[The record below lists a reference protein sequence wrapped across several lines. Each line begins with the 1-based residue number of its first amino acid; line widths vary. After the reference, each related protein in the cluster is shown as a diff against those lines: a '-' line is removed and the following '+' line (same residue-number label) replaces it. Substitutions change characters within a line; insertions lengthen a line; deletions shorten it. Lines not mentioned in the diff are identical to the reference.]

1 MQTELLQ
8 FICIKKLCKQKTPY
22 KSKVKFASLPLAKK
36 QIICAIA
43 LLFIIKLS
51 WATHDYDTIIIGAGV
66 SGLTAAHHLHN
77 AQQKVLIIE
86 AKNRLGGRVY
96 TSYDWGFATDL
107 GASWIH
113 AIENNPLMPLIGK
126 QSIIIN
132 SYSNSDPVAMLTNY
146 ALYDS
151 EGKPVSKQTRSL
163 FSSLTRDFLRYCQT
177 RSEMISF
184 AQNLNTFAKQK
195 KLTSEQL
202 ALLSYALENI
212 YTYEFA
218 DNLTKLSRNVHS
230 VSEASLA
237 SGKNALVPEG
247 YFQLFRQF
255 TQHVPIHLNQI
266 VSQINYGPDG
276 VDIITQHDKYHAN
289 QVIIT
294 VPLGVL
300 KANTIKFHPDLPM
313 DKRTAISKLGMGS
326 YEKLYLLFDK
336 VFWDKDSEWIGM
348 LPQDKQEAFNI
359 FNYYKYT
366 KKPVLIVFTSGKL
379 ARDMEKEHLTEWV
392 MQHLRR
398 IYGSNI
404 PKPIKNKKTHWG
416 SDPFTRGSYSYL
428 PVKVDKSVIG
438 TLAQPVANRLYFA
451 GEATSTTD
459 PSTVHGAYL
468 SGIRAAEEVLA
479 SIKHSEKNREKDK
492 AVNS

>member
-1 MQTELLQ
+1 M
-8 FICIKKLCKQKTPY
+8 
-22 KSKVKFASLPLAKK
+22 
-36 QIICAIA
+36 
-43 LLFIIKLS
+43 
-51 WATHDYDTIIIGAGV
+51 
-66 SGLTAAHHLHN
+66 
-77 AQQKVLIIE
+77 
-86 AKNRLGGRVY
+86 
-96 TSYDWGFATDL
+96 
-107 GASWIH
+107 
-113 AIENNPLMPLIGK
+113 
-126 QSIIIN
+126 
-132 SYSNSDPVAMLTNY
+132 
-146 ALYDS
+146 
-151 EGKPVSKQTRSL
+151 
-163 FSSLTRDFLRYCQT
+163 
-177 RSEMISF
+177 
-184 AQNLNTFAKQK
+184 
-195 KLTSEQL
+195 
-202 ALLSYALENI
+202 ENI

-230 VSEASLA
+230 ASEASIA

-247 YFQLFRQF
+247 YFQLFRSL

-276 VDIITQHDKYHAN
+276 VNIITQHEKYHAN

-300 KANTIKFHPDLPM
+300 KANAIKFHPALPK
-313 DKRTAISKLGMGS
+313 DKRAAISQLGMGS

-336 VFWDKDSEWIGM
+336 VFWDKDKEWIGM
-348 LPQDKQEAFNI
+348 LPQNEQEAFNI

-398 IYGSNI
+398 IYGNNI

-428 PVKVDKSVIG
+428 PVNVDKSVID

-451 GEATSTTD
+451 GEATSNTD

-479 SIKHSEKNREKDK
+479 SIKHSGKNRDRDK